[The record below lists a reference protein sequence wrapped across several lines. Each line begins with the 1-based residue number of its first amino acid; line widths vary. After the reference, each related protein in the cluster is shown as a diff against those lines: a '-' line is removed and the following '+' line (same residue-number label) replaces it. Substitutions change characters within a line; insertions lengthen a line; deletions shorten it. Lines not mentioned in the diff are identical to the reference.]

1 MRQDEDTK
9 RFLEKLRARSRVKDA
24 AKTMWS
30 DLSDPD
36 VEDRHTINDLRADR
50 ALRKAVDRAF
60 PKSNSNVIIQCLFY
74 TVRDASINNV
84 LALSDISTFVH
95 SAVARDFHG
104 VPGPSVEASFLAFH
118 KAYTRQYMDP
128 AASTTP
134 YAVVDLDSPTM
145 LTDAKQALRKVGFPA
160 FVKPATGFA
169 SVGVKKVNSDD
180 EMTSVLQNLRTMR
193 DKYPNFLSAPSASF
207 FRSFYE
213 EYVDVKKYPLALR
226 DAVVVEPFIDAENFY
241 TVDGCVIEGKIVH
254 WAVSAYMSFYE
265 EYVDVKKYPL
275 ALRDAVVVE
284 PFIDA
289 ENFYTV
295 DGCVIDGQIVHWA
308 ITDSLRYDD
317 QDARFVTMICPTTL
331 THEQQKPI
339 WDFYDDVMTKMIRFG
354 FNNSFAHI
362 EIF

>member
-1 MRQDEDTK
+1 MSSTASDVSVLLPFSDGNPEEQQELLCCPLVKVQKVEFSNIDDNERLLDYVQ
-9 RFLEKLRARSRVKDA
+9 RVK
-24 AKTMWS
+24 KT
-30 DLSDPD
+30 
-36 VEDRHTINDLRADR
+36 V
-50 ALRKAVDRAF
+50 K
-60 PKSNSNVIIQCLFY
+60 
-74 TVRDASINNV
+74 DASINNV

-95 SAVARDFHG
+95 SAVARDFHS
-104 VPGPSVEASFLAFH
+104 VPGPSVEASFLAFN

-134 YAVVDLDSPTM
+134 YAVVDLDSSTM
-145 LTDAKQALRKVGFPA
+145 LTDARQALRKVGFPA

-241 TVDGCVIEGKIVH
+241 TVDGCVI
-254 WAVSAYMSFYE
+254 
-265 EYVDVKKYPL
+265 
-275 ALRDAVVVE
+275 
-284 PFIDA
+284 
-289 ENFYTV
+289 
-295 DGCVIDGQIVHWA
+295 DGQIVHWA

-339 WDFYDDVMTKMIRFG
+339 CTAVG
-354 FNNSFAHI
+354 C
-362 EIF
+362 